1 MGAYIIFRDY
11 FFCTPAPDYKPNLG
25 AVGCLWARCLHVRV
39 VRTRNERFR
48 VFPIPPSVSDYP
60 LSVGFFSVYVLVLRF
75 VLLSCTHSV
84 QQTHRQN
91 NNKTFL
97 EHMLATLM
105 QKVEVK
111 LWPLISS
118 RVVDI
123 WKDVWSAN
131 SFTKIISSCHT
142 RNRLSSWLPSWHE
155 KNQHI
160 VPLSYYI
167 PLFTQKTFQAKEQ
180 PMPLFWKETDNRRPK
195 NTRCVIF
202 TYERGV
208 WSDEDQTLYVCI

>member
-1 MGAYIIFRDY
+1 MCPSALGTY
-11 FFCTPAPDYKPNLG
+11 FGFFYMFLAINYRLLNILETVSSNGILFLVTKTSKN
-25 AVGCLWARCLHVRV
+25 WSTK
-39 VRTRNERFR
+39 RT
-48 VFPIPPSVSDYP
+48 DA

-97 EHMLATLM
+97 EHMLTTLM
-105 QKVEVK
+105 QKVEAK

-160 VPLSYYI
+160 VHWSEYVDDPS
-167 PLFTQKTFQAKEQ
+167 
-180 PMPLFWKETDNRRPK
+180 NRITSPK
-195 NTRCVIF
+195 
-202 TYERGV
+202 G
-208 WSDEDQTLYVCI
+208 DL